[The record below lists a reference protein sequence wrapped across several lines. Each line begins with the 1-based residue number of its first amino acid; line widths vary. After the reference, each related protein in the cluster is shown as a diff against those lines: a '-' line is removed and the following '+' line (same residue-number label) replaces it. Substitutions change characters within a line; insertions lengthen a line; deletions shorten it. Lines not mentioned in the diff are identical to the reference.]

1 VILVIQAEV
10 YCNLLNYL
18 SAYLKSV
25 RWSLDYYLLIVS
37 SSSAYYILIIAP
49 FFFGCGGPVKEENKN
64 NASASSLSLHV
75 GNEKY
80 RSTWIIS
87 GLLSSASADPTRICI
102 TKSPQPAVIN

>member
-1 VILVIQAEV
+1 MKNKLSIT
-10 YCNLLNYL
+10 YL
-18 SAYLKSV
+18 
-25 RWSLDYYLLIVS
+25 
-37 SSSAYYILIIAP
+37 ILIIAP
-49 FFFGCGGPVKEENKN
+49 LFFGCRGPVKEENKN

-102 TKSPQPAVIN
+102 TQGTTPDLGRAGFVLPSALASKLASLPDKTKEAVS